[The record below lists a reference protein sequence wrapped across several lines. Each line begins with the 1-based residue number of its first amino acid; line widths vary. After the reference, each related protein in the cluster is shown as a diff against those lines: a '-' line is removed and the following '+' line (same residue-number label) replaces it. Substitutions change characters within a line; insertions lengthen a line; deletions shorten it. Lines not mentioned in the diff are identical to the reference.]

1 MFALILVTKIG
12 GEILKVKGAEMIIGG
27 AIKSAFGGAVA
38 SGAEAAVTEGIASAG
53 GGLGIGSFLK
63 SAIATAI
70 GNPIISIPVGL
81 LLGITLLGA
90 LDDKIQGE
98 QNKITTAQAA
108 TNTQTYKQ
116 RYGTDPTMD
125 AMNNPD
131 LYQSRMME
139 ISMQA
144 NGLDDVKE
152 QFNDCINEIQK
163 TSEDGWQ
170 NINTTWSTG
179 GASLAANN
187 ATTFTG
193 VQTTTAGKMTSVVS
207 DLASKT
213 SSMVSTYGTSL
224 GNISNDTSN
233 KWTTIAGTAANLV
246 QNMVN
251 SVTGKAETMKTG
263 YGTTLG
269 NMNTDTSSKFGSMLK
284 TATDQTATM
293 ASKVASNTST
303 MASKGTSNAE
313 SLRSGVAGKVS
324 SAADSVAYAAGRMAG
339 SMNIYLGKPSVTLPD
354 ISVSGIA
361 KGAGLLGSVIVPQ
374 WRLSWFTY
382 AQGGFPDAGIFLARE
397 TGNPEMVGQIG
408 NKPAVANNS
417 QIVDAVSRGVA
428 EAVGQVL
435 ARAQNTGQSI
445 EVNID
450 GKQLFDILVTRNNET
465 VAMTGE
471 SPLLV

>member
-1 MFALILVTKIG
+1 M
-12 GEILKVKGAEMIIGG
+12 
-27 AIKSAFGGAVA
+27 
-38 SGAEAAVTEGIASAG
+38 
-53 GGLGIGSFLK
+53 
-63 SAIATAI
+63 
-70 GNPIISIPVGL
+70 
-81 LLGITLLGA
+81 
-90 LDDKIQGE
+90 
-98 QNKITTAQAA
+98 
-108 TNTQTYKQ
+108 
-116 RYGTDPTMD
+116 
-125 AMNNPD
+125 
-131 LYQSRMME
+131 
-139 ISMQA
+139 
-144 NGLDDVKE
+144 
-152 QFNDCINEIQK
+152 
-163 TSEDGWQ
+163 
-170 NINTTWSTG
+170 
-179 GASLAANN
+179 
-187 ATTFTG
+187 
-193 VQTTTAGKMTSVVS
+193 
-207 DLASKT
+207 
-213 SSMVSTYGTSL
+213 
-224 GNISNDTSN
+224 
-233 KWTTIAGTAANLV
+233 
-246 QNMVN
+246 N

-269 NMNTDTSSKFGSMLK
+269 GMNTDTSSKFGSMLK

-374 WRLSWFTY
+374 WRLNWFTY

-435 ARAQNTGQSI
+435 ARSQNTGQSI